1 MLPRPLTLAAAGL
14 LVLAATSPAPADAR
28 SRRARTSGPDAE
40 LGSAGS
46 MALPGANGSSLT
58 ASGAGAGQVHVRDMQ
73 VKEDLGR
80 PGDVT
85 MVGIH
90 AYGSLSFGIPD
101 HWEVQGDPEL
111 HLDIVRSQQL
121 LPDVSAL
128 TVWVDGRPV
137 GTVPLDGESG
147 AIDKEVIKIPLAAKD
162 GFHTI
167 TFLAYHRSRLPCELS
182 DHPGLWS
189 RILDSSFIRVNYVD
203 RAPEYTLAD
212 WPYPF
217 RDERDPD
224 PTRVVLVLPEDLSEE
239 EAKTAAYISSLLG
252 HVAGWRPLDLYV
264 HRGSP
269 STAPAGHMIAIARDD
284 APSTVLSEIKKALS
298 ASSDAEVA
306 EAGAALRKGAI
317 GKAGLLA
324 LTPRPGMEDRAMLSV
339 VGANGAGLEELALL
353 LSSEEA
359 RRLPTGPTE
368 YVEGVTAQGPLEA
381 RRWENTVPP
390 ETEFTLADLGME
402 DRMATG
408 YRGGVVSIPLNMI
421 PDDHPIPG
429 QARLELVYSYAAQ
442 ADTEHSRLDVYL
454 NGAAAGGTALRD
466 VNGRNRVELLL
477 ELPVHEMGPESRLDV
492 AFTLVDKEEHRC
504 LGDNRVEMWG
514 TVHSDSKIKL
524 PRDQWSY
531 VPDLGQ
537 VRFGGYP
544 FGVQADYTDS
554 VFLLRDDPSRTELQL
569 FAWMAAEF
577 GRVSRGDRFNYDVMI
592 GGLERAKD
600 QGKNIVLVESGPQ
613 GDLIQKLGL
622 LGTMSFTPKGA
633 PGVSLALAAGG
644 MVALGADPKV
654 AYIEQVVLP
663 WNKERSGIVAY
674 AADATLF
681 ERVGRCLDGASLF
694 DRLRGK
700 VTRVTSCV
708 DVAAI
713 PAQER
718 QLLGEKPLR
727 DQAYEPIR
735 NNYWLLFAGMALGII
750 IVLAARGF
758 WNSLGSRRDYEDEEF
773 TEYGEG

>member
-1 MLPRPLTLAAAGL
+1 MSAPKHLRTAALLA
-14 LVLAATSPAPADAR
+14 LAVTFAAPADAR
-28 SRRARTSGPDAE
+28 TRRHNAD

-46 MALPGANGSSLT
+46 AELVKTANQGE
-58 ASGAGAGQVHVRDMQ
+58 VFVRDMQ
-73 VKEDLGR
+73 VKEDLGH

-90 AYGSLSFGIPD
+90 AYGALNFGIPE
-101 HWEVQGDPEL
+101 HWEVQGEPEL
-111 HLDIVRSQQL
+111 NLDIVRSQQL

-128 TVWVDGRPV
+128 TIWVDGRPV
-137 GTVPLDGESG
+137 GTVPLDGEAG
-147 AIDKEVIKIPLAAKD
+147 AIDREKIKIPLLAED
-162 GFHTI
+162 GFHTV

-189 RILDSSFIRVNYVD
+189 RVLDSSFIRVKYKEKTPD
-203 RAPEYTLAD
+203 YSLAD

-217 RDERDPD
+217 RDGRDPD
-224 PTRVVLVLPEDLSEE
+224 PSRVVLVVPKDMSEE
-239 EAKTAAYISSLLG
+239 EAKTMANVSSLLG
-252 HVAGWRPLDLYV
+252 NTAGWRPLDLYV

-269 STAPAGHMIAIARDD
+269 STAPAGHMIAIARED
-284 APSTVLSEIKKALS
+284 APSTVISEIKEVLV
-298 ASSDAEVA
+298 ASNDAELSQ
-306 EAGAALRKGAI
+306 AGADLRKGNI
-317 GKAGLLA
+317 GKSGLL
-324 LTPRPGMEDRAMLSV
+324 TIGPRPGMEHRAMLSI
-339 VGANGAGLEELALL
+339 VGTDGRGITELGTLL
-353 LSSEEA
+353 ATDEA
-359 RRLPTGPTE
+359 RRLPTGAAE
-368 YVEGVTAQGPLEA
+368 YVEGVTAQPPLEP

-390 ETEFTLADLGME
+390 ETEFTLSDLGLQ

-421 PDDHPIPG
+421 PDDHPVAG
-429 QARLELVYSYAAQ
+429 QARLNLVYSYAAQ

-477 ELPVHEMGPESRLDV
+477 ELPVHEMGPESRLDI

-514 TVHSDSKIKL
+514 TVHSDSSIKL

-531 VPDLGQ
+531 VPDLSQ

-544 FGVQADYTDS
+544 FGLQADYTDTT
-554 VFLLRDDPSRTELQL
+554 FLLRDEPSRTELQL

-577 GRVSRGDRFNYDVMI
+577 GRVARGDRFNYDVLI
-592 GGLERAKD
+592 GSLDRVKSQD
-600 QGKNIVLVESGPQ
+600 KNIVLIDSGPQ

-622 LGTMSFTPKGA
+622 LGTMSFTPKGT
-633 PGVSLALAAGG
+633 PGISLALAAGG

-663 WNKERSGIVAY
+663 WNKQRSGIVAY

-700 VTRVTSCV
+700 VTRVASCV

-727 DQAYEPIR
+727 EQAYEPIR
-735 NNYWLLFAGMALGII
+735 NNYWLLFAGVALGII
-750 IVLAARGF
+750 IVLAFRGL
-758 WNSLGSRRDYEDEEF
+758 WNSLGSRRDYDDEDYA
-773 TEYGEG
+773 EYGEA

>member
-1 MLPRPLTLAAAGL
+1 MVPQLKTLRALGL
-14 LVLAATSPAPADAR
+14 LALAVTFASPADAR
-28 SRRARTSGPDAE
+28 TNRVRASGPDAD

-46 MALPGANGSSLT
+46 GE
-58 ASGAGAGQVHVRDMQ
+58 VRVRDMQ

-90 AYGSLSFGIPD
+90 AYGSLNFGIPE
-101 HWEVQGDPEL
+101 HWDVQGDPEL

-128 TVWVDGRPV
+128 TIWVDGRPV
-137 GTVPLDGESG
+137 GTVPLDGEAG
-147 AIDKEVIKIPLAAKD
+147 TIDREVVKIPLSAEE
-162 GFHTI
+162 GFHTV
-167 TFLAYHRSRLPCELS
+167 TFLAYQRSRLPCELS

-189 RILDSSFIRVNYVD
+189 RVLDSSFIRVNYKD
-203 RAPEYTLAD
+203 RTPEYSLAD

-224 PTRVVLVLPEDLSEE
+224 PSRVVLVLPKDLSAE
-239 EAKTAAYISSLLG
+239 EAKTAAYVSSLLG
-252 HVAGWRPLDLYV
+252 NVAGWRPLDLYV
-264 HRGSP
+264 HKGSP
-269 STAPAGHMIAIARDD
+269 STAPAGHMIAIARED
-284 APSTVLSEIKKALS
+284 APSTVLSEVKEVLS
-298 ASSDAEVA
+298 NSGNADLSTAGSD
-306 EAGAALRKGAI
+306 LRKGAI
-317 GKAGLLA
+317 GKSGLL
-324 LTPRPGMEDRAMLSV
+324 TIQPRPGQPERAMLSII
-339 VGANGAGLEELALL
+339 GSNGRGLEELATL
-353 LSSEEA
+353 LSTDEA
-359 RRLPTGPTE
+359 RRLPTGSVE
-368 YVEGVTAQGPLEA
+368 YVEGVKAQAALEP
-381 RRWENTVPP
+381 RIWQDTVPP
-390 ETEFTLADLGME
+390 ETEFTLSDLGLE

-421 PDDHPIPG
+421 PDDHPIAG
-429 QARLELVYSYAAQ
+429 QARLELSYSYAAQ

-514 TVHSDSKIKL
+514 TVHSDTKIKL
-524 PRDQWSY
+524 PRDRWSY
-531 VPDLGQ
+531 VPDLSQ

-544 FGVQADYTDS
+544 FGIQADYTDS
-554 VFLLRDDPSRTELQL
+554 VFLLRADPSRTELQL

-592 GGLERAKD
+592 GDLERAKSEN
-600 QGKNIVLVESGPQ
+600 KNIVLVDSGPQ

-622 LGTMSFTPKGA
+622 LGTMSFTPKGT
-633 PGVSLALAAGG
+633 PGISLALAAGG
-644 MVALGADPKV
+644 MVALGADSRV

-663 WNKERSGIVAY
+663 WNKDRSGIVAY

-700 VTRVTSCV
+700 VTRVTSCQ

-718 QLLGEKPLR
+718 QLLGQKPLR
-727 DQAYEPIR
+727 EQAYEPIR
-735 NNYWLLFAGMALGII
+735 NNYWLLFAGMGLGII
-750 IVLAARGF
+750 IMLAARGF
-758 WNSLGSRRDYEDEEF
+758 WNSLGSRRDYDDDEYA
-773 TEYGEG
+773 EYGEG

>member
-1 MLPRPLTLAAAGL
+1 MLPRFMTLRALGL
-14 LVLAATSPAPADAR
+14 LIVAVTFAAPVQAGT
-28 SRRARTSGPDAE
+28 RRVRDDGPDAD

-46 MALPGANGSSLT
+46 
-58 ASGAGAGQVHVRDMQ
+58 QKVWVRDME

-90 AYGSLSFGIPD
+90 AYGSLNFGIPK

-128 TVWVDGRPV
+128 TIWVDGRPV
-137 GTVPLDGESG
+137 GTVPLDGEAG
-147 AIDKEVIKIPLAAKD
+147 AIDREVIKIPLAADD

-167 TFLAYHRSRLPCELS
+167 TFLAYQRSRLPCELS

-189 RILDSSFIRVNYVD
+189 RVLDSSFIRVNYTE
-203 RAPEYTLAD
+203 RTPEYSLSD

-224 PTRVVLVLPEDLSEE
+224 PSRVVLLLPRDLSQE
-239 EAKTAAYISSLLG
+239 EAKTAAYVSSLLG

-269 STAPAGHMIAIARDD
+269 DTAPPGHLIAIARED
-284 APSTVLSEIKKALS
+284 APSTVLSKIKETLS
-298 ASSDAEVA
+298 ASEVAEVA
-306 EAGAALRKGAI
+306 SAGASLRKGAI
-317 GKAGLLA
+317 GKSGLLA
-324 LTPRPGMEDRAMLSV
+324 IASRPGAPDRAMLSI
-339 VGANGAGLEELALL
+339 VGANGRGLEELGVL
-353 LSSEEA
+353 LSTNEA
-359 RRLPTGPTE
+359 RRLPAGPVE
-368 YVEGVTAQGPLEA
+368 YVEGVKAQAPLEA
-381 RRWENTVPP
+381 RRWEKTVPP
-390 ETEFTLADLGME
+390 EVEFSLSDLGME

-421 PDDHPIPG
+421 PDDHPVAG
-429 QARLELVYSYAAQ
+429 LARLELIYSYAAQ

-477 ELPVHEMGPESRLDV
+477 ELPVHEMGPESRLDI

-514 TVHSDSKIKL
+514 TVHSDSTIKL
-524 PRDQWSY
+524 PRDRWAY
-531 VPDLGQ
+531 VPDLSQ
-537 VRFGGYP
+537 VRFGGFP
-544 FGVQADYTDS
+544 FGLQPDYTDT
-554 VFLLRDDPSRTELQL
+554 VFLLRDSPSRTELQL

-592 GGLERAKD
+592 GDLERAKSEN
-600 QGKNIVLVESGPQ
+600 KNIVLVDSGPQ
-613 GDLIQKLGL
+613 GELIQKLGL

-633 PGVSLALAAGG
+633 PGISLALAAGG
-644 MVALGADPKV
+644 MVALGADPNV

-674 AADATLF
+674 AADARLF

-727 DQAYEPIR
+727 EQAYEPIR

-750 IVLAARGF
+750 IMLAARGF
-758 WNSLGSRRDYEDEEF
+758 WNSLGSRRDYDDEEYA
-773 TEYGEG
+773 EYGES